1 MAQNSYPPQIT
12 LLEKL
17 DLVPTQLSLVATAIY
32 AAITGVFRGKNGAK
46 SYGKHIGYA
55 VIRQLLA
62 RMSTR
67 QTQ

>member
-1 MAQNSYPPQIT
+1 MAPTTYPPQLT

-17 DLVPTQLSLVATAIY
+17 DLIPAQLTLIATGIY
-32 AAITGVFRGKNGAK
+32 AALTGIFRGTSGAK
-46 SYGKHIGYA
+46 AYGKHIGYA
-55 VIRQLLA
+55 VIRQMLA